1 VTIVIHNRFLDI
13 NWQSRLRLLELKLG
27 LGKLSH
33 WLLRVTW
40 NMPIA
45 DTTKLLPTFV
55 RKSHFTSR
63 YIVHPEG
70 GGAARLVCEECGSDQ
85 PYGANPHP
93 CPQCAVPKESGVMIC
108 LAHRTW
114 RWSWSDWGW
123 AVKDCGRW
131 VVAEGSMDDKWVWRP
146 IRFHSLRRAQAAV
159 DAMNRER
166 LDLIGKSIETD
177 VLVLGCKTEIVLY
190 PIKSAVAMTMP
201 GASAYDDPS
210 IRIVKV

>member
-1 VTIVIHNRFLDI
+1 VTIVIHNRYIDL

-45 DTTKLLPTFV
+45 DTTKLTPTFV
-55 RKSHFTSR
+55 RKSRFTSR

-93 CPQCAVPKESGVMIC
+93 CPHCAVPKESGIMIV
-108 LAHRTW
+108 LFHHTF
-114 RWSWSDWGW
+114 RWSYSDWGW

-131 VVAEGSMDDKWVWRP
+131 VVAEGSMDDKRVWRP
-146 IRFHSLRRAQAAV
+146 IRFHSWRKAEE
-159 DAMNRER
+159 MRER
-166 LDLIGKSIETD
+166 LMSEPLNDAAITRFEFSPPAVE
-177 VLVLGCKTEIVLY
+177 VVLY
-190 PIKSAVAMTMP
+190 PVKSAVTMTMP
-201 GASAYDDPS
+201 GASPYADPS
-210 IRIVKV
+210 IRIVRT